1 MSNQKNLV
9 LSPVLKWVGGK
20 RQLLHEIIPMI
31 PKDIT
36 LYVEPFIG
44 GGAVL
49 FELQPKRA
57 IINDYNS
64 ELINVYNTIKSN
76 PEKLLEKLKIHKEK
90 NSEEYFYLVREYD
103 RNELFK
109 QLTDVERAA
118 RIIYLN
124 KTCYNGLY
132 RVNSSGQFNT
142 PYGKYKNPNIVNEP
156 VIKAMNKYFNEVNIK
171 ILNCDFKEVLEGLEQ
186 GEHEKVFVY
195 LDPPYMPISSSSSFT
210 GYTQVG
216 FDEETQKELKNL
228 CDLLDSKGIKFLQS
242 NSDCE
247 FIREL
252 YKGYTIKTIKAKRSV
267 NSKGN
272 SRGEINEVLIYNYE
286 QRKSTVN
293 RRSMGANSKKI

>member
-1 MSNQKNLV
+1 MANKKNLI

-20 RQLLHEIIPMI
+20 RQLLNEIIPMI
-31 PKDIT
+31 PT
-36 LYVEPFIG
+36 NVSTYVEPFIG

-49 FELQPKRA
+49 FDLQPKKA

-64 ELINVYNTIKSN
+64 ELINVYTVIRDYPDELIKELQFHKDNNT
-76 PEKLLEKLKIHKEK
+76 
-90 NSEEYFYLVREYD
+90 SEHFYEVREYD
-103 RNELFK
+103 RDLDLFNK
-109 QLTDVERAA
+109 LTIVQRAA

-132 RVNSSGQFNT
+132 RVNSAGQFNS

-156 VIKAMNKYFNEVNIK
+156 VIRAMSKYFNENK
-171 ILNCDFKEVLEGLEQ
+171 ITINNGDFKEVLKGLRK
-186 GEHEKVFVY
+186 GTFVY

-210 GYTQVG
+210 GYTENG
-216 FDEETQKELKNL
+216 FDVEKQKELKEV
-228 CDLLDSKGIKFLQS
+228 CDKLNEKGIKFLQS

-252 YKGYTIKTIKAKRSV
+252 YKEYNIKTIKAKRAI

-286 QRKSTVN
+286 QEK
-293 RRSMGANSKKI
+293 